1 MKTQQGSI
9 FYEVKKH
16 LGKFVII
23 IMILLLGAVFTF
35 IEPEFISPTNLK
47 NIIRQAAV
55 MIVLASGS
63 TYIMISGNIDVSV
76 GSVACLTSIVACF
89 LMRAG
94 MPMLYALLIAVML
107 GAILGAISGII
118 VAKFD
123 IPPMIATL
131 GIMNFSQGAAYL
143 LTGGTAV
150 YDLPSSFSFFGRGQ
164 VGVIPVQVIGMILI
178 VIACHMLLAR
188 TKFGRHVYA
197 IGGNARVAELAG
209 INVKKVIVLTYV
221 IGGICTTLAG
231 IMMASRM
238 GSGQPTM
245 GASWSMDN
253 ITAIVIGGTSIK
265 GGSGSITRSAMGVI
279 LLTMLTNGLN
289 TIGLNTYYQMVATA
303 MILLV
308 TVILNT
314 RNK

>member
-1 MKTQQGSI
+1 
-9 FYEVKKH
+9 
-16 LGKFVII
+16 
-23 IMILLLGAVFTF
+23 
-35 IEPEFISPTNLK
+35 
-47 NIIRQAAV
+47 
-55 MIVLASGS
+55 
-63 TYIMISGNIDVSV
+63 MISGNIDVSV

-107 GAILGAISGII
+107 GAILGAIGGII
-118 VAKFD
+118 VAQFD

-164 VGVIPVQVIGMILI
+164 VGAIPVQVICMILI
-178 VIACHMLLAR
+178 VIVCHMLLAR

-279 LLTMLTNGLN
+279 LLTMITNGLN
-289 TIGLNTYYQMVATA
+289 TIGLNAYYQMVATA

>member
-1 MKTQQGSI
+1 MLARKRKIRSLLRRGRRARRARFPTCG
-9 FYEVKKH
+9 
-16 LGKFVII
+16 VIRVAGYSVVWD
-23 IMILLLGAVFTF
+23 LSFPPPLF
-35 IEPEFISPTNLK
+35 PLK
-47 NIIRQAAV
+47 STKRSAA
-55 MIVLASGS
+55 
-63 TYIMISGNIDVSV
+63 
-76 GSVACLTSIVACF
+76 
-89 LMRAG
+89 
-94 MPMLYALLIAVML
+94 
-107 GAILGAISGII
+107 AISR
-118 VAKFD
+118 
-123 IPPMIATL
+123 L
-131 GIMNFSQGAAYL
+131 
-143 LTGGTAV
+143 
-150 YDLPSSFSFFGRGQ
+150 
-164 VGVIPVQVIGMILI
+164 
-178 VIACHMLLAR
+178 
-188 TKFGRHVYA
+188 YA

-279 LLTMLTNGLN
+279 LLTMITNGLN
-289 TIGLNTYYQMVATA
+289 TIGLNAYYQMVATA